1 MTVEGNGINK
11 DEIIDDRKDKSMT
24 LEELDKKYVLQTYA
38 RDYTNFVKGVGS
50 TLYDE
55 SGRDYID
62 FASGI
67 AVNSV
72 GHRNEKLVNAICEQA
87 KKIIHISNLQV
98 IEPQAKLA
106 QKIVELSGYD
116 MGVFFANS
124 GAEANEGAI
133 KIARKYGETKFENK
147 RYKVITLEHSFH
159 GRTITTVKATG
170 QESFH
175 TPHFSPYPA
184 GFSYEK
190 SIEDVYK
197 AIDDETVAVLIELVQ
212 GEGGVQPFEK
222 EEIQKLAAHLK
233 ENGVLLIVDEV
244 QTGVYRT
251 GEFLASNL
259 YEIEP
264 DIITLAKGLGGGVPI
279 GAVMTRHKD
288 IFVPGDHGST
298 FGGNYLSTAAGLAVL
313 EILSELYD
321 NGVLHETLLY
331 FEQKLKETASR
342 YDTLFDKEVG
352 LGMMRGLRAK
362 SAEIQGNIIKNCM
375 KEGLVILKAGRNTVR
390 FLPSLTIRKDEIDE
404 GFKRFETAIS
414 TL

>member
-1 MTVEGNGINK
+1 MEVT
-11 DEIIDDRKDKSMT
+11 MT
-24 LEELDKKYVLQTYA
+24 LEEQDKHYVLQTYA
-38 RDYTNFVKGVGS
+38 RNYTNFVRGVGS

-55 SGRDYID
+55 EGKDYID
-62 FASGI
+62 FAAGI

-72 GHRNEKLVNAICEQA
+72 GHNHPKLVEAICAQA
-87 KKIIHISNLQV
+87 QNIIHISNLQV
-98 IEPQAKLA
+98 IETQARLA
-106 QKIVELSGYD
+106 QRIVELSGYD

-133 KIARKYGETKFENK
+133 KIARKYGETRFENK

-175 TPHFSPYPA
+175 TPHFSPYPD

-190 SIEDVYK
+190 SIADVYK
-197 AIDDETVAVLIELVQ
+197 AIDEETVAVLIELVQ

-222 EEIQKLAAHLK
+222 EEVQQLAKHLK
-233 ENGVLLIVDEV
+233 EQGILLIIDEV

-251 GEFLASNL
+251 GQFLASNL

-279 GAVMTRHKD
+279 GAVMTKHKD
-288 IFVPGDHGST
+288 VLVVGDHGST

-313 EILSELYD
+313 DILYPLYD
-321 NGVLHETLLY
+321 SGMLDETLIY
-331 FEQKLKETASR
+331 FSQKLQEIAKK
-342 YDTLFDKEVG
+342 YPKLFEKEVG
-352 LGMMRGLRAK
+352 LGLMRGLRAN
-362 SAEIQGNIIKNCM
+362 SAEIQSTVIKNSM
-375 KEGLVILKAGRNTVR
+375 KEGLIVLKAGRNTVR
-390 FLPSLTIRKDEIDE
+390 FLPSLTITKNEIDE
-404 GFKRFETAIS
+404 GFKRFEKAIDGVLS
-414 TL
+414 

>member
-1 MTVEGNGINK
+1 
-11 DEIIDDRKDKSMT
+11 MT
-24 LEELDKKYVLQTYA
+24 LEALDKKYVLQTYA

-50 TLYDE
+50 TLFDE
-55 SGRDYID
+55 AGEDYID

-72 GHRNEKLVNAICEQA
+72 GHGNPKLTEAICEQA

-106 QKIVELSGYD
+106 KRIVELSGYD

-133 KIARKYGETKFENK
+133 KIARKYGETQFEKK
-147 RYKVITLEHSFH
+147 RYKVLTLEHSFH

-175 TPHFSPYPA
+175 TPHFSPYPD
-184 GFSYEK
+184 GFAYVPTLDD
-190 SIEDVYK
+190 IYG
-197 AIDDETVAVLIELVQ
+197 AIDDETVAVLLELVQ

-222 EEIQKLAAHLK
+222 AKVQELAKHLK
-233 ENGVLLIVDEV
+233 KKQVLLIVDEV

-279 GAVMTRHKD
+279 GAVMTRHKE
-288 IFVPGDHGST
+288 VLKAGDHGST
-298 FGGNYLSTAAGLAVL
+298 FGGNYLSTAAGNAVL
-313 EILSELYD
+313 EILSELYES
-321 NGVLHETLLY
+321 GLLHETLLY
-331 FEQKLKETASR
+331 FEEKLKAVAAKYPQFFEQ
-342 YDTLFDKEVG
+342 EVG
-352 LGMMRGLRAK
+352 LGLMRGLRAVNAK
-362 SAEIQGNIIKNCM
+362 VQSEIISESM
-375 KEGLVILKAGRNTVR
+375 KARLVVLKAGRNTVR
-390 FLPSLTIRKDEIDE
+390 FLPSLTITKAEIDE
-404 GFKRFETAIS
+404 GFKRFETA
-414 TL
+414 LAKVVV

>member
-1 MTVEGNGINK
+1 MNLEQQ
-11 DEIIDDRKDKSMT
+11 DKQ
-24 LEELDKKYVLQTYA
+24 YVLQTYA
-38 RDYTNFVKGVGS
+38 RNYTNFVKGVGS
-50 TLYDE
+50 TLYDDK
-55 SGRDYID
+55 GNDYID

-67 AVNSV
+67 GVNSV
-72 GHRNEKLVNAICEQA
+72 GHGNEKLASAICEQA
-87 KKIIHISNLQV
+87 KNIIHISNLQV

-116 MGVFFANS
+116 MGLFFANS

-133 KIARKYGETKFENK
+133 KIARKYGETKFEMK
-147 RYKVITLEHSFH
+147 RYKIITLEHSFH

-175 TPHFSPYPA
+175 TPNFSPYPA

-190 SIEDVYK
+190 SIADVYK

-233 ENGVLLIVDEV
+233 EKEILLIVDEV

-279 GAVMTRHKD
+279 GAVMTKHKD
-288 IFVPGDHGST
+288 ILSAGDHGST

-313 EILSELYD
+313 
-321 NGVLHETLLY
+321 GVLKTMYDDGRIDETLLY
-331 FEQKLKETASR
+331 FSAKLKEMVEK
-342 YDTLFDKEVG
+342 YGNLFEKEVG
-352 LGMMRGLRAK
+352 LGLMRGLRAK
-362 SAEIQGNIIKNCM
+362 SAEIQGSIIQKSM
-375 KEGLVILKAGRNTVR
+375 TEGLVILKAGRNTVR
-390 FLPSLTIRKDEIDE
+390 FLPSITITKDEIDE
-404 GFKRFETAIS
+404 GFKRFEKVLN

>member
-1 MTVEGNGINK
+1 MN
-11 DEIIDDRKDKSMT
+11 
-24 LEELDKKYVLQTYA
+24 LEEQDKQYVLQTYA

-55 SGRDYID
+55 HGKDYID

-67 AVNSV
+67 GVNSV
-72 GHRNEKLVNAICEQA
+72 GHGNATLTKAICEQA
-87 KKIIHISNLQV
+87 NNIIHISNLQV
-98 IEPQAKLA
+98 IAPQAKLA

-116 MGVFFANS
+116 MGIFFANS

-175 TPHFSPYPA
+175 TPHFSPYPD

-190 SIEDVYK
+190 SIDDVYN

-222 EEIQKLAAHLK
+222 EEVQKLANHLK
-233 ENGVLLIVDEV
+233 AKDILLIVDEV

-264 DIITLAKGLGGGVPI
+264 DIVTLAKGLGGGVPI
-279 GAVMTRHKD
+279 GAVMTKHKE
-288 IFVPGDHGST
+288 ILSAGDHGST

-313 EILSELYD
+313 DVLKPMYD
-321 NGVLHETLLY
+321 DGLIDETLLY
-331 FEQKLKETASR
+331 FSEKLKELASK
-342 YDTLFDKEVG
+342 YENLFEKEVG
-352 LGMMRGLRAK
+352 LGLMRGLRAK
-362 SAEIQGNIIKNCM
+362 SAEIQVSIIKKSM
-375 KEGLVILKAGRNTVR
+375 TEGLVVLKAGRNTVR
-390 FLPSLTIRKDEIDE
+390 FLPSITISKNEIDE
-404 GFKRFETAIS
+404 GFKRFEKVIS
-414 TL
+414 TF

>member
-1 MTVEGNGINK
+1 
-11 DEIIDDRKDKSMT
+11 MT

-55 SGRDYID
+55 NGRDYID

-67 AVNSV
+67 GVNSV
-72 GHRNEKLVNAICEQA
+72 GHSNDKLAEAICNQA
-87 KKIIHISNLQV
+87 KNIIHISNLQV

-116 MGVFFANS
+116 MGVFFGNS

-133 KIARKYGETKFENK
+133 KIARKYGETKFDNK

-170 QESFH
+170 QENFH
-175 TPHFSPYPA
+175 SPSFSPYPA
-184 GFSYEK
+184 GFSYK
-190 SIEDVYK
+190 KCIEDVYK

-212 GEGGVQPFEK
+212 GEGGVQPFAK
-222 EEIQKLAAHLK
+222 EEIQNLAKHLK
-233 ENGVLLIVDEV
+233 EKGILLIVDEV

-279 GAVMTRHKD
+279 GAVMTRHKE
-288 IFVPGDHGST
+288 VLSAGDHGST

-313 EILSELYD
+313 EILEEYYESGAVGEAL
-321 NGVLHETLLY
+321 VY
-331 FEQKLKETASR
+331 FENKLQNIVKRHEN
-342 YDTLFDKEVG
+342 LFEKEVG
-352 LGMMRGLRAK
+352 IGLMRGLRAR
-362 SAEIQGNIIKNCM
+362 SAEIQGAVIKNAM
-375 KEGLVILKAGRNTVR
+375 KEGLVVLKAGRNTVR
-390 FLPSLTIRKDEIDE
+390 FLPSITISKAEIDE
-404 GFKRFETAIS
+404 GFKRLEAAIREVKS
-414 TL
+414 